1 MQAILSAI
9 LGNLLLV
16 SAVLAVALLLKRFAR
31 LNLLVAILISAA
43 TVLPLLIGGFYVWVC
58 FLADQCGF

>member
-1 MQAILSAI
+1 MRAILSAI

-16 SAVLAVALLLKRFAR
+16 GAVLAVALLLKRFAR

-43 TVLPLLIGGFYVWVC
+43 TVLPLLYGGFYVWVC